1 MCNTGRDVKRLVI
14 DPGHGGADPGAS
26 GFGLKEKELT
36 LQMARLLVNR
46 LTGCRVEVLLTRNS
60 DVAVNLR
67 ERARIAN
74 EFGADFFCS
83 LHVNAG
89 GGTGF
94 ESYVHVA
101 APEKTAALQAVIH
114 EQLAS
119 FYGNRGFPDRG
130 KKRADFAVLRETR
143 MPAVLLENLFLDHP
157 RDAASLADPAFL
169 DDLAAALATALV
181 MALNIEPKPQWDP
194 AGEIARLKERGLLV
208 NDHDPDAPVSW
219 GEFATVMNRLL
230 DRIEDGKPAS
240 VFRGVAHEDCRPI
253 HKE

>member
-1 MCNTGRDVKRLVI
+1 MRDIGERGVRRLVI

-26 GFGLKEKELT
+26 GFGLKEKDLT
-36 LQMARLLVNR
+36 LQMARLLVDR
-46 LTGCRVEVLLTRNS
+46 LSNYQVEVILTRNS
-60 DVAVNLR
+60 DVQVSLR

-74 EFGADFFCS
+74 EGGADFFCS
-83 LHVNAG
+83 LHINAG

-101 APEKTAALQAVIH
+101 APEKTETLRAAIH
-114 EQLAS
+114 EQLAR
-119 FYGNRGFPDRG
+119 FYGNRGFLDRG

-169 DDLAAALATALV
+169 DDLAAALAAALV
-181 MALNIEPKPQWDP
+181 TALNIQPQPQWDP
-194 AGEIARLKERGLLV
+194 AGEIARLKERGLIV
-208 NDHDPDAPVSW
+208 DDHDPVAPVNW

-230 DRIEDGKPAS
+230 DRIEGGKLTSVADGK
-240 VFRGVAHEDCRPI
+240 
-253 HKE
+253 KEESGEN